1 MNLNGDFFLNRKMI
15 IAIDSMDRNSIF
27 DPKLGLRIIAVL
39 VAIKQK
45 INNIEIGLVLDF
57 GTSALR
63 HGYCIGGKRVA
74 YYLESDERLQQ
85 RG

>member
-57 GTSALR
+57 
-63 HGYCIGGKRVA
+63 IKVA
-74 YYLESDERLQQ
+74 IVIISPIPKNVPAAFSKKNDP
-85 RG
+85 